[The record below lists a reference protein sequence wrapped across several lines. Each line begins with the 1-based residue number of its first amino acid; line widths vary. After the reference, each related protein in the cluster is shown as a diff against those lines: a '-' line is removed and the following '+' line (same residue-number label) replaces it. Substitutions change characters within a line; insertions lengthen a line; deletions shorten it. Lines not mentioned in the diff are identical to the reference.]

1 MSLNSGVISLNE
13 MAIHVRS
20 FWRAYGQ

>member
-20 FWRAYGQ
+20 FWRIYRQ